1 MANEKLPISMS
12 SKYFDI
18 LSAKKKYAE
27 GHNVTELLRAQ
38 KNIDFNT
45 SEIIEIAYDLQ
56 AGTYVEIAEKNKE
69 FVSLYTGELADIINN
84 YIKSSDTLLDIGT
97 GEITT
102 LSLLVRDLV
111 IKPSHVFAFDV
122 SWSRLYKGM
131 QFASKNMGKCFD
143 RFTPFV
149 ADINEIPFLDKSINI
164 TTSSHALE
172 PNGSKLPELMA
183 ELFRVTKDKVILFE
197 PCYEINTEEGKR
209 RMDQLGYIKGI
220 DMVVQNLGGNVIKKI
235 KIKNVS
241 NPLNPTVCY
250 VIDPPQLDSP
260 LKLDN
265 SLIKTFTVPGSNH
278 PLQRVDDFYFSEIT
292 GLCFPILKTIP
303 ILRSSAAILAS
314 ALHVD

>member
-1 MANEKLPISMS
+1 MSNKKLPTNIS

-18 LSAKKKYAE
+18 LSAKNKYAE
-27 GHNVTELLRAQ
+27 GHNVSELLRAQ

-45 SEIIEIAYDLQ
+45 AEIIEITYDLQ
-56 AGTYVEIAEKNKE
+56 AGTYVEIAEKNIE
-69 FVSLYTGELADIINN
+69 SVSLYTGELANIITN

-111 IKPSHVFAFDV
+111 IKPNHIFAFDV

-131 QFASKNMGKCFD
+131 QFACKNMGKCFD
-143 RFTPFV
+143 RFSPFV

-172 PNGSKLPELMA
+172 PNGAKLPELMA

-197 PCYEINTEEGKR
+197 PCYEINTEEGKK

-220 DMVVQNLGGNVIKKI
+220 DTIVQNLGGNVIEKI
-235 KIKNVS
+235 KIKNIS
-241 NPLNPTVCY
+241 NPLNPTVCF
-250 VIDPPQLDSP
+250 VIDPPQLDSS
-260 LKLDN
+260 LKLN
-265 SLIKTFTVPGSNH
+265 NCLIKTFTVPGSNH
-278 PLQRVDDFYFSEIT
+278 PLQRVDDFYFSEVT

-303 ILRSSAAILAS
+303 ILRSGAAILAS
-314 ALHVD
+314 ALQIN